1 VSKHGKFRLSDSKI
15 VSILMA
21 KIKMNSPNGILIIP
35 GFHIS
40 NVGDRQVNI

>member
-1 VSKHGKFRLSDSKI
+1 MTKHGKFRLSESKI

-21 KIKMNSPNGILIIP
+21 KIKMNSPIGILIIP

>member
-1 VSKHGKFRLSDSKI
+1 
-15 VSILMA
+15 MA
-21 KIKMNSPNGILIIP
+21 KIKMNSSNGILIIP